1 MKPKPLYG
9 TPTLAMIDALSD
21 MGMSMKDAAGILL
34 ADDGTIP
41 RRYAADATRRSIL
54 TKRLKQTRPGMLGP
68 KDFDDF
74 GASVPRLL
82 DALVATA
89 RGGASGR
96 RRDADADAAVN
107 GVLNRLAGTAAE
119 SMERALRNYSLDVD
133 AFDETLDAIMGA
145 PLDSPRDRL
154 ELALTLFVATGCLS
168 DPRTAAELARARARD
183 ARGIALDAPE
193 KDEGAQQ
200 DGTACESLCLLRI
213 TGRDA
218 IGRQHTITPRAAGC
232 MIGSA
237 PSFPGPTIVDVDS
250 STAPNHLRIYHEG
263 RRWWAERQDRAGCT
277 TVIRDESGSERRIP
291 LEPLRPVQIMPSD
304 ALVLGST
311 VFRVMRFRRS

>member
-1 MKPKPLYG
+1 MKLKPLYG

-34 ADDGTIP
+34 ADDGAIP

-89 RGGASGR
+89 RDGVSGR
-96 RRDADADAAVN
+96 HRDADAAMACL
-107 GVLNRLAGTAAE
+107 LNRLAGTAAE

-133 AFDETLDAIMGA
+133 VFDETLDAILGA

-168 DPRTAAELARARARD
+168 DPQTAAELAKKRARD
-183 ARGIALDAPE
+183 TRGIALDAPE

-200 DGTACESLCLLRI
+200 DGAACESLCLLRI

-218 IGRQHTITPRAAGC
+218 IGRQHTITPRAGGC

-263 RRWWAERQDRAGCT
+263 RRWWAERQDRAGCA
-277 TVIRDESGSERRIP
+277 TVIRDESGDERRIP

>member
-54 TKRLKQTRPGMLGP
+54 TKRLKQTKPGMLGP

-74 GASVPRLL
+74 GISVPRLL
-82 DALVATA
+82 DTLVAAA
-89 RGGASGR
+89 RDGVSGR
-96 RRDADADAAVN
+96 HRDADAAVA
-107 GVLNRLAGTAAE
+107 GLLNCLAGTAAE

-168 DPRTAAELARARARD
+168 DPQAAAELARARARD

-200 DGTACESLCLLRI
+200 DGTAYESLCLLRI

-237 PSFPGPTIVDVDS
+237 PSFPGPAIVDVDPS
-250 STAPNHLRIYHEG
+250 AAPNHLRVYHEG
-263 RRWWAERQDRAGCT
+263 RRWWAERQDRAGGV
-277 TVIRDESGSERRIP
+277 TVIRDESGVERRIP
-291 LEPLRPVQIMPSD
+291 LEPLRPVQIMPAD